1 MIAYFLITG
10 YQPFTTV
17 EDCRFRKLIQTIRPD
32 LSIPSADTM
41 TRVIKRE
48 YESVFSEVKRNFAE
62 IESKISLTLDCWTST
77 SMKCFLGVTAH
88 WIDDWSMHECV
99 LDFADISETSH
110 TGVNLANVL
119 GEIMEKSGIQQNILA
134 IVADN
139 ARNNDALF
147 PNLQPVIEQIRCFG
161 HVLNLVVQEALA
173 HISETI
179 APLRELVKKIRNFP
193 QLLEKLMRICSS
205 SNIPQVKPLLDV
217 VTRWNSTYIMIMRAI
232 ELRKV
237 RE

>member
-1 MIAYFLITG
+1 
-10 YQPFTTV
+10 V
-17 EDCRFRKLIQTIRPD
+17 EDYGFRNLIQTIRPD
-32 LSIPSADTM
+32 LNIPSADTM
-41 TRVIKRE
+41 VRFIKSE
-48 YESVFSEVKRNFAE
+48 YELVFSEVKRNFAE
-62 IESKISLTLDCWTST
+62 IESKISLTLDCWTSS

-88 WIDDWSMHECV
+88 WIDDWTIHECV
-99 LDFADISETSH
+99 LDFADISDISH
-110 TGVNLANVL
+110 TGANLANIL
-119 GEIMEKSGIQQNILA
+119 GQIIEKSGIQRNILA

-139 ARNNDALF
+139 ARNNDTLF
-147 PNLQPVIEQIRCFG
+147 SNLQPVIEQIRCFG

-179 APLRELVKKIRNFP
+179 TSLRELVKKIRNSS

-217 VTRWNSTYIMIMRAI
+217 VTRWSSTYIMITRAI

-237 RE
+237 REYYWRKRERSYFFFF